1 MLIYFMVVVIIGFI
15 YAKRSNSSSEEYF
28 LGGRGLGPWLTAL
41 SAEASDMSG
50 WLLMGLPGVAYFT
63 GASDAM
69 WTAIGLAI
77 GTYLNWKF
85 VAKRL
90 RKYSEKA
97 NNAITVPDFFSNR
110 FHDDKHILMTIAA
123 IIILLFFS
131 IYTGSCFVT
140 CGKLFATLF
149 GWDYATMMVIGAII
163 VFLYT
168 FMGGY
173 LSVCTTDLI
182 QGMLMFFAL
191 ATVFVGSVTAAG
203 GVENTVMFLQSIP
216 GFLSGT
222 EIATPILDETGHQMV
237 EGGMPLF
244 GDAGAY
250 GIITIVSGLA
260 WGLGYFGMPQVLI
273 RFMSVRHSSEI
284 KKSRIIAMIWLVVSL
299 SSAVCIGLIGRAV
312 IPAEFLTQSAAEGV
326 FIVLSRMLLPSFF
339 CGLVVSGIFAAAMS
353 SSSSYLLISGSAV
366 ATNIFKGLIKR
377 DATDQ
382 QVMIVARLVS
392 GIFAAAMS
400 SSSSYLLISG
410 SAVATNI
417 FKGLIKRDATDQQ
430 VMIVARL
437 TLVAV
442 LLFGIFISLDQNS
455 SIFNIVSYAW
465 AGFGASFGPLM
476 LLSLYWR
483 RTTLAGA
490 VAGML
495 SGAATVIVWSNFIA
509 PLGGWFGVYE
519 LLPGFV
525 VSLAVIVIVSLLTK
539 EPPKEVTDDFDTYMD
554 LDV

>member
-1 MLIYFMVVVIIGFI
+1 MIESDVWVVFAMLIYFVVVVCIGFV

-97 NNAITVPDFFSNR
+97 NNSITVPDFFSNR
-110 FHDDKHILMTIAA
+110 FHDSKHILMTIAA
-123 IIILLFFS
+123 IIILLFFT
-131 IYTGSCFVT
+131 IYTASCFVT
-140 CGKLFATLF
+140 VGKLFATLF

-168 FMGGY
+168 FLGGY

-182 QGMLMFFAL
+182 QGTLMFFAL
-191 ATVFVGSVTAAG
+191 ATIFIGSVTAAG
-203 GVENTVMFLQSIP
+203 GVDNTVAFLQSIP

-222 EIATPILDETGHQMV
+222 EIATPILDETGNQVV
-237 EGGMPLF
+237 ENGMPLF
-244 GDAGAY
+244 GEAGAY
-250 GIITIVSGLA
+250 GVITIVSGLA

-273 RFMSVRHSSEI
+273 RFMSIRHSSEI

-312 IPAEFLTQSAAEGV
+312 IPAEFLTQASAESV
-326 FIVLSRMLLPSFF
+326 FIVLARMLLPSFF

-353 SSSSYLLISGSAV
+353 SSSSYLLISGSAL
-366 ATNIFKGLIKR
+366 ANNIFKGLLKR
-377 DATDQ
+377 DATDR
-382 QVMIVARLVS
+382 QVMIAARITLTAIL
-392 GIFAAAMS
+392 IFGCFLA
-400 SSSSYLLISG
+400 
-410 SAVATNI
+410 
-417 FKGLIKRDATDQQ
+417 
-430 VMIVARL
+430 
-437 TLVAV
+437 
-442 LLFGIFISLDQNS
+442 LDQDS

-483 RTTLAGA
+483 RTTLQGA
-490 VAGML
+490 VAGMIT
-495 SGAATVIVWSNFIA
+495 GALTVVVWNMFIS

-525 VSLAVIVIVSLLTK
+525 LSLAVIVVVSLLTP
-539 EPPKEVTDDFDTYMD
+539 EPSKEVTDDFDTYME

>member
-1 MLIYFMVVVIIGFI
+1 MLIYFVVVVVIGFI

-97 NNAITVPDFFSNR
+97 NNSITVPDFFSNR
-110 FHDDKHILMTIAA
+110 FHDHKHILMTIAA
-123 IIILLFFS
+123 VIILLFFS

-191 ATVFVGSVTAAG
+191 GTIFVGSVTAAG
-203 GVENTVMFLQSIP
+203 GVENTVAFLQSIP
-216 GFLSGT
+216 GFLSGV
-222 EIATPILDETGHQMV
+222 EIATPVLDASGNQIV
-237 EGGMPLF
+237 ENGAPLF
-244 GDAGAY
+244 GEAGAY
-250 GIITIVSGLA
+250 GLITIVSGLA

-312 IPAEFLTQSAAEGV
+312 IPTEFLTQASAESV

-382 QVMIVARLVS
+382 QVMIVARL
-392 GIFAAAMS
+392 
-400 SSSSYLLISG
+400 
-410 SAVATNI
+410 
-417 FKGLIKRDATDQQ
+417 
-430 VMIVARL
+430 

-442 LLFGIFISLDQNS
+442 LLFGIFISMDQKS

-476 LLSLYWR
+476 ILSLYWR
-483 RTTLAGA
+483 RTTLQGA

-495 SGAATVIVWSNFIA
+495 SGAATVIIWSNFIA

-525 VSLAVIVIVSLLTK
+525 ISLVVIVVVSLLTK
-539 EPPKEVTDDFDTYMD
+539 EPPKEVTDDFDTYME

>member
-1 MLIYFMVVVIIGFI
+1 MLIYFVVVVVIGFI

-97 NNAITVPDFFSNR
+97 NNSITVPDFFSNR
-110 FHDDKHILMTIAA
+110 FHDHKHILMTIAA
-123 IIILLFFS
+123 VIILLFFS

-191 ATVFVGSVTAAG
+191 GTIFVGSVTAAG
-203 GVENTVMFLQSIP
+203 GVENTVAFLQSIP
-216 GFLSGT
+216 GFLSGV
-222 EIATPILDETGHQMV
+222 EIATPVLDASGNQIV
-237 EGGMPLF
+237 ENGAPLF
-244 GDAGAY
+244 GEAGAY
-250 GIITIVSGLA
+250 GLITIVSGLA

-312 IPAEFLTQSAAEGV
+312 IPTEFLTQASAESV

-382 QVMIVARLVS
+382 QVMIVARL
-392 GIFAAAMS
+392 
-400 SSSSYLLISG
+400 
-410 SAVATNI
+410 
-417 FKGLIKRDATDQQ
+417 
-430 VMIVARL
+430 

-442 LLFGIFISLDQNS
+442 LLFGIFISMDQNS

-476 LLSLYWR
+476 ILSLYWR
-483 RTTLAGA
+483 RTTLQGA

-495 SGAATVIVWSNFIA
+495 SGAATVIIWSNFIA
-509 PLGGWFGVYE
+509 SLGGWFGVYE

-525 VSLAVIVIVSLLTK
+525 ISLVVIVVVSLLTK
-539 EPPKEVTDDFDTYMD
+539 EPPKEVTDDFDTYME

>member
-1 MLIYFMVVVIIGFI
+1 MLIYFVVVVCIGFV

-97 NNAITVPDFFSNR
+97 NNSITVPDFFSNR

-123 IIILLFFS
+123 IIILLFFT
-131 IYTGSCFVT
+131 IYTASCFVT
-140 CGKLFATLF
+140 VGKLFATLF
-149 GWDYATMMVIGAII
+149 GWDYPTMMVIGAII

-168 FMGGY
+168 FLGGY

-182 QGMLMFFAL
+182 QGTLMFFAL
-191 ATVFVGSVTAAG
+191 ATIFVGSVTAAG
-203 GVENTVMFLQSIP
+203 GVDNTVAFLQSIP

-222 EIATPILDETGHQMV
+222 EIAVPILDDAGNQIV
-237 EGGMPLF
+237 EGGQPLF
-244 GDAGAY
+244 GEAGAY
-250 GIITIVSGLA
+250 GVVTIVSGLA

-273 RFMSVRHSSEI
+273 RFMSIRHSSEI

-312 IPAEFLTQSAAEGV
+312 IPTEFLTQASAEGV

-353 SSSSYLLISGSAV
+353 SSSSYLLISGSAL
-366 ATNIFKGLIKR
+366 ANNIFKGLLKR
-377 DATDQ
+377 DATDS
-382 QVMIVARLVS
+382 QVMIAARVTLTAIL
-392 GIFAAAMS
+392 IFGC
-400 SSSSYLLISG
+400 LL
-410 SAVATNI
+410 A
-417 FKGLIKRDATDQQ
+417 
-430 VMIVARL
+430 
-437 TLVAV
+437 
-442 LLFGIFISLDQNS
+442 LDQNS
-455 SIFNIVSYAW
+455 SIFTIVSYAW

-483 RTTLAGA
+483 RTTLPGA
-490 VAGML
+490 VAGMVT
-495 SGAATVIVWSNFIA
+495 GAATVILWSNFIK
-509 PLGGWFGVYE
+509 PLGGWFGLYE

-525 VSLAVIVIVSLLTK
+525 ISLLVIVVVSLLTA
-539 EPPKEVTDDFDTYMD
+539 EPSKEVLDDFDTYMD

>member
-1 MLIYFMVVVIIGFI
+1 MLIYFVVVVVIGFI

-97 NNAITVPDFFSNR
+97 NNSITVPDFFSNR
-110 FHDDKHILMTIAA
+110 FHDNKHILMTIAA

-182 QGMLMFFAL
+182 QGCLMFLAL
-191 ATVFVGSVTAAG
+191 GTVFIGSVTAAG
-203 GVENTVMFLQSIP
+203 GVENTVAFLQSIP
-216 GFLSGT
+216 GFLSGV
-222 EIATPILDETGHQMV
+222 EIATPVLDASGNQVV
-237 EGGMPLF
+237 EDGAPLF
-244 GDAGAY
+244 GEAGAY
-250 GIITIVSGLA
+250 GLITIISGLA

-312 IPAEFLTQSAAEGV
+312 IPTEFLTQASAESV

-382 QVMIVARLVS
+382 QVMIVARL
-392 GIFAAAMS
+392 
-400 SSSSYLLISG
+400 
-410 SAVATNI
+410 
-417 FKGLIKRDATDQQ
+417 
-430 VMIVARL
+430 

-442 LLFGIFISLDQNS
+442 LLFGIFISMDQNS

-483 RTTLAGA
+483 RTTLQGA

-495 SGAATVIVWSNFIA
+495 SGAATVIIWSNFVA

-525 VSLAVIVIVSLLTK
+525 VSLLVIIVVSLLTK
-539 EPPKEVTDDFDTYMD
+539 EPSKEVTDDFDTYME